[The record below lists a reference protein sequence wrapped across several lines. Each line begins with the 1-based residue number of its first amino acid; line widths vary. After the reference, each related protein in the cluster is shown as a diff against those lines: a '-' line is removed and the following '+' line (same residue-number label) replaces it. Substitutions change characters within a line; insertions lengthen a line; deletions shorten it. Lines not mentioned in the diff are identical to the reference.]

1 MTNSLDMFHSTGA
14 FGLPCLGLI
23 PLCIKSFK
31 DVEHINPLDGNVVG
45 KYDRGADM
53 GLK

>member
-1 MTNSLDMFHSTGA
+1 MHVLLHSLPGS

-23 PLCIKSFK
+23 PLCVKSFK
-31 DVEHINPLDGNVVG
+31 DVEHINPLDGSVVG
-45 KYDRGADM
+45 RYDRGADL